1 MSEEPVVLVD
11 HVRKRFRLGQV
22 RNRHPTLHDSLA
34 GAAEGFVRRVRRLA
48 GGGAT
53 NPVDENQTLWALDD
67 VSFSVRRGE
76 IVGLVG
82 PNGAGKTTLLKVL
95 SRITEPT
102 SGYARVRGRLG
113 SLLEVGTGF
122 HLELTGRENVF
133 LSGAILGMRRA
144 EIRRRFD
151 DIVAFS
157 ELERFID
164 TPVKFYSSGMYLRLA
179 FAVAAHLE
187 PEILLVDE
195 VLAVG
200 DASFQRKCLAKM
212 DEVAHHG
219 RTILF
224 VSHNMVAMENLCE
237 RAIWMRDGRV
247 VQDGPADAVIARYL
261 QTYSYAVRQR
271 DWPDRTAAPGN
282 DYVRIRGASV
292 RPVGGAAS
300 DDITVRTPF
309 VLEFEYWLE
318 HPTARLTPSLHV
330 FNEQGVV
337 VFNVRPAE
345 LAQWLAR
352 APGALVRDVCR
363 VPGDLLNDG
372 MYRVTFCLYRDGHE
386 LVYWFDE
393 VLLFDV
399 RDIAEGR
406 DAWYGKWV
414 GTVRPA
420 LQWDTTE
427 LERPGAA
434 DAAGRG

>member
-1 MSEEPVVLVD
+1 MSEEPVVVVD
-11 HVRKRFRLGQV
+11 HVRKRFRLGQL
-22 RNRHPTLHDSLA
+22 RNRHPTLRDSLA
-34 GAAEGFVRRVRRLA
+34 GVADGFSRRLRRLA
-48 GGGAT
+48 GGAPA
-53 NPVDENQTLWALDD
+53 PVTDDQILWALDD

-82 PNGAGKTTLLKVL
+82 ANGAGKTTLLKVL

-133 LSGAILGMRRA
+133 LSGAILGMRRTD
-144 EIRRRFD
+144 IRRRFD
-151 DIVAFS
+151 EIVAFA
-157 ELERFID
+157 ELERFVD

-237 RAIWMRDGRV
+237 RAIWLREGRL
-247 VQDGPADAVIARYL
+247 VQDGPADAVISSYL
-261 QTYSYAVRQR
+261 QTSSYAVRQR
-271 DWPDRTAAPGN
+271 DWPDRATAPGN
-282 DYVRIRGASV
+282 DYVRVRAASV
-292 RPVGGAAS
+292 RPAAGEAS
-300 DDITVRTPF
+300 GDITVQTPF
-309 VLEFEYWLE
+309 VLEFAYWLE
-318 HPTARLTPSLHV
+318 HPTARLTPSLHI

-345 LAQWLAR
+345 LARWR
-352 APGALVRDVCR
+352 DHRPGALVRDICH

-372 MYRVTFCLYRDGHE
+372 LYRVTFCLYRDGHE

-399 RDIAEGR
+399 RDTAEGR

-414 GTVRPA
+414 GTIRPS
-420 LQWDTTE
+420 LEWDTAV
-427 LERPGAA
+427 LEQPADDPARPE
-434 DAAGRG
+434 

>member
-1 MSEEPVVLVD
+1 MRDEPVVVVE
-11 HVRKRFRLGQV
+11 HVRKRFRLGQL
-22 RNRHPTLHDSLA
+22 RNRHPTLRDSLA
-34 GAAEGFVRRVRRLA
+34 GATDRVARRLRRLA
-48 GGGAT
+48 GGAPD
-53 NPVDENQTLWALDD
+53 PVSEGQILWALDD

-82 PNGAGKTTLLKVL
+82 ANGAGKTTLLKVL

-144 EIRRRFD
+144 DIRRRFD
-151 DIVAFS
+151 EIVAFA
-157 ELERFID
+157 ELERFVD

-224 VSHNMVAMENLCE
+224 VSHNLVAMENLCE
-237 RAIWMRDGRV
+237 RAIWLREGRL
-247 VQDGPADAVIARYL
+247 VQDGPADAVISSYL
-261 QTYSYAVRQR
+261 RTSSYAVRQR
-271 DWPDRTAAPGN
+271 DWPDRATAPGN
-282 DYVRIRGASV
+282 DYVRIRAAGV
-292 RPVGGAAS
+292 RPAAGAAS
-300 DDITVRTPF
+300 DDITVQTPF
-309 VLEFEYWLE
+309 LLEFEYWLE
-318 HPTARLTPSLHV
+318 HPTARLTPSLHI

-337 VFNVRPAE
+337 VFNVRPAQ
-345 LAQWLAR
+345 LAQWQGR
-352 APGALVRDVCR
+352 TPGALVRDVCH

-399 RDIAEGR
+399 RDTAEGR
-406 DAWYGKWV
+406 EAWYGKWV

-420 LQWDTTE
+420 LQWDTAV
-427 LERPGAA
+427 LEQPAA
-434 DAAGRG
+434 DDAAGRP

>member
-1 MSEEPVVLVD
+1 MSDEPVILVE
-11 HVRKRFRLGQV
+11 HVRKRFRLGQA
-22 RNRHPTLHDSLA
+22 RNQHPTLRDSLA
-34 GAAEGFVRRVRRLA
+34 GVAEGFARQMRRLA
-48 GGGAT
+48 GGA
-53 NPVDENQTLWALDD
+53 PDPRVEAQTLWALDD

-76 IVGLVG
+76 IVGLIG

-144 EIRRRFD
+144 DIRRRFD
-151 DIVAFS
+151 EIVAFA
-157 ELERFID
+157 ELDRFID

-237 RAIWMRDGRV
+237 RAIWLREGRLV
-247 VQDGPADAVIARYL
+247 EDGPADAVISRYL
-261 QTYSYAVRQR
+261 QTASYAVRQR
-271 DWPDRTAAPGN
+271 DWPDRATAPGN
-282 DYVRIRGASV
+282 DYVRIRGACA
-292 RPVGGAAS
+292 RPAGGTAS
-300 DDITVRTPF
+300 DDITVRTPV

-337 VFNVRPAE
+337 VFNVRPAD
-345 LAQWLAR
+345 LAR
-352 APGALVRDVCR
+352 WRAHAPGALVRDVCH

-372 MYRVTFCLYRDGHE
+372 LYRVTFCLYRDGHE

-399 RDIAEGR
+399 RDIAVGR

-414 GTVRPA
+414 GVIRPS
-420 LQWDTTE
+420 LPWDTTV
-427 LERPGAA
+427 LERPSFD
-434 DAAGRG
+434 DAVRRG